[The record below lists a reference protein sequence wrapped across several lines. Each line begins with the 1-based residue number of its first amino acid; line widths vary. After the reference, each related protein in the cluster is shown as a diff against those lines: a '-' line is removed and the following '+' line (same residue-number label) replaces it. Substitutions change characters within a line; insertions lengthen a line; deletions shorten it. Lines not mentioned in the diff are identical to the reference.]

1 MTRRFSVVERE
12 LRAAS
17 RRSLTY
23 WARVAAGCV
32 PLIVIGPT
40 LLMMELNARFGIA
53 TIPVQ
58 VLGPFIFGSLV
69 AVCFIT
75 CIAAGCF
82 FASDAISFE
91 RREGTLELLFLAPVR
106 PAQVVLSKLAT
117 AWWRGAQWLLAVLP
131 LLALPILLGGVTG
144 LNFLML
150 AALTCNLLLWS
161 VTISLWA
168 SARSHGLTESLLT
181 AAVVQAL
188 LIGLPYFAD
197 LALAGFSA
205 AAFRERISLGSPLYA
220 WVHGFRT
227 PDLESAT
234 LSAAIVHAQ
243 AWAFFLLAARATARD
258 IRRNP
263 SGKTASLR
271 ERLAGIWT
279 FGRPA
284 ARSRLRKRLVSVQSQ
299 PIRWLVERERGPLRF
314 LIILPLI
321 LAAVVA
327 LTAYAIGNLAATHA
341 IGLLAAVILGAVIAV
356 LLALQASRFL
366 LEARRTGTLELIL
379 VSPIT
384 TRTILAE
391 QCRSLFRT
399 FAIPIA
405 LVIGAHLIHAIS
417 QHIMLR
423 NTLGPMLANPGAAGP
438 PNPGTY
444 AAMSTLGSIVS
455 TLLILISSVTV
466 AWVGFWMGSVCR
478 HITVALFA
486 TLALAKVGP
495 IIVLSM
501 AGNIFTPM
509 VLSQR
514 LPFWAPSLAS
524 LITGII
530 LHTGLIVVARRQ
542 LLPDLRRVLEHPFV
556 VLWPSR
562 APSSPPA
569 APPSLSA
576 IPPRT
581 L

>member
-40 LLMMELNARFGIA
+40 LIMMELNARFGLG
-53 TIPVQ
+53 TMPVQ
-58 VLGPFIFGSLV
+58 YLGPFIFGALV

-106 PAQVVLSKLAT
+106 PAQVVFSKLAT

-131 LLALPILLGGVTG
+131 LLALPILLGGVMGLDFIVLAVLTG
-144 LNFLML
+144 
-150 AALTCNLLLWS
+150 NLLLWS
-161 VTISLWA
+161 VSISLWA
-168 SARSHGLTESLLT
+168 SARSQGLTESLLT
-181 AAVVQAL
+181 AAIAQAL
-188 LIGLPYFAD
+188 LIGLPYFTD
-197 LALAGFSA
+197 LALAGFST
-205 AAFRERISLGSPLYA
+205 AAFRERVSMGSPLYA

-227 PDLESAT
+227 PDFETAT

-243 AWAFFLLAARATARD
+243 AWVFFLLAARATARD

-263 SGKTASLR
+263 SGKSVSLR
-271 ERLAGIWT
+271 ERLAGTWT

-284 ARSRLRKRLVSVQSQ
+284 ARSRLRKRLVGVQSQ

-327 LTAYAIGNLAATHA
+327 STASAIGNLAATHA
-341 IGLLAAVILGAVIAV
+341 IGLLAAIILGGTIAV

-384 TRTILAE
+384 TRSILTE

-405 LVIGAHLIHAIS
+405 LVVGAHLVHAVS

-423 NTLGPMLANPGAAGP
+423 NSLGPMFGTPGTPGQP
-438 PNPGTY
+438 TPGTY
-444 AAMSTLGSIVS
+444 AAMRTIASIVN
-455 TLLILISSVTV
+455 TMLILLSSVAV
-466 AWVGFWMGSVCR
+466 AWVGFWMGVVCR

-495 IIVLSM
+495 MIVLSM
-501 AGNIFTPM
+501 AGNILTPM

-524 LITGII
+524 FLTGI
-530 LHTGLIVVARRQ
+530 LLYTGLIVVARRQ
-542 LLPDLRRVLEHPFV
+542 LLPDLRRILENPFV

-562 APSSPPA
+562 TPPPPPPPA
-569 APPSLSA
+569 APPVLT
-576 IPPRT
+576 R
-581 L
+581 